1 MNMSGHTK
9 RIARAVA
16 IKDLQAL
23 ARKRLPKAIYDFI
36 EGGCD
41 DEACL
46 TANEAAFAAMRFTPR
61 YLVDVSTRDQSRSL
75 FGRTYGSAF
84 GIAPTGL
91 NGLYRHRADQML
103 LQAAA
108 QTNSPFVLSGVGTAT
123 YEEAQ
128 SAWPPSWLQLY
139 IAKREDIW
147 RRQLEA
153 AMDAGFKTLV
163 VTVDVPAS
171 SKRERNAKR
180 GWSLSASA
188 APNMSM
194 MLDGLRYPDWTL
206 AFLRHGFP
214 FLHAWRE
221 FAHENT
227 NSREVSAIFTAQ
239 CPAPQSWALLAAI
252 RKLWRGN
259 LILKGILHPEDARLA
274 LEHGCDGIIVSNHG
288 GRQFD
293 RAIPAIQALPAI
305 HAALNG
311 RALVMVDSG
320 IRRGAD
326 IVAALALGA
335 DFTWVGRATLYG
347 VIAGGAPGAKRA
359 IEILRQEVDLCM
371 AQLGLTSLES
381 VSPQILRTPGAH
393 AAPQPVDLAP
403 AH

>member
-1 MNMSGHTK
+1 MGGASNK

-16 IKDLQAL
+16 IRDLQAL

-41 DEACL
+41 DESCL
-46 TANEAAFAAMRFTPR
+46 SANEAAFANLRFTPR
-61 YLVDVSTRDQSRSL
+61 YLVDVSARDQGRSL
-75 FGRTYGSAF
+75 FEHRFASAF

-91 NGLYRHRADQML
+91 NGLYRRQADQTL

-108 QTNSPFVLSGVGTAT
+108 ETNTPFVLSGVGTAT

-128 SAWPPSWLQLY
+128 STWPLSWLQLY
-139 IAKREDIW
+139 IARSENIW
-147 RRQLEA
+147 RRQLA
-153 AMDAGFKTLV
+153 SAMDAGFKTLV

-188 APNMSM
+188 APSMSM
-194 MLDGLRYPDWTL
+194 MLDSLRYPDWTL

-221 FAHENT
+221 FAQENA
-227 NSREVSAIFTAQ
+227 NAREVSGVFTAQ
-239 CPAPQSWALLAAI
+239 CPAPQSWALLADI

-259 LILKGILHPEDARLA
+259 LILKGVLHPEDARLA
-274 LEHGCDGIIVSNHG
+274 LEHGCEGVIVSNHG

-293 RAIPAIQALPAI
+293 RAIPAIHALPAI
-305 HAALNG
+305 HTAVNG
-311 RALVMVDSG
+311 KALVMVDSG

-335 DFTWVGRATLYG
+335 DYSWVGRATLYG
-347 VIAGGAPGAKRA
+347 VIAGGAPGARRA
-359 IEILRQEVDLCM
+359 IDILQQEVDLCM

-381 VSPQILRTPGAH
+381 VSRDILRTSM
-393 AAPQPVDLAP
+393 AAQPQPRDLAP
-403 AH
+403 VH

>member
-1 MNMSGHTK
+1 MSGHNK
-9 RIARAVA
+9 RIERAVS

-23 ARKRLPKAIYDFI
+23 ARRKLPKAVYDFI
-36 EGGCD
+36 DGGCD
-41 DEACL
+41 DEYCL
-46 TANEAAFAAMRFTPR
+46 STNEDAYAAIRFTPR
-61 YLVDVSTRDQSRSL
+61 SLVDVSARDQSRVL
-75 FGRTYGSAF
+75 FGRKFSSAF

-91 NGLYRHRADQML
+91 NGLYRHGADHML
-103 LQAAA
+103 LRAAA
-108 QTNSPFVLSGVGTAT
+108 ETNTPFVLSGVGTAT
-123 YEEAQ
+123 YTEAQ

-221 FAHENT
+221 FAQDGANA
-227 NSREVSAIFTAQ
+227 RDVSGVFTEQ
-239 CPAPQSWALLAAI
+239 CPAPQSWALLASI
-252 RKLWRGN
+252 RKLWHGN
-259 LILKGILHPEDARLA
+259 LILKGILHPDDARLA

-293 RAIPAIQALPAI
+293 HAVAAIEALPAI
-305 HAALNG
+305 VEAVNRKAV
-311 RALVMVDSG
+311 VMTDSG

-347 VIAGGAPGAKRA
+347 VVAGGLPGAKRA
-359 IEILRQEVDLCM
+359 IAILRQEIDLCM

-381 VSPQILRTPGAH
+381 IPRQIVRAPLAVTPHPRTLSPAQ
-393 AAPQPVDLAP
+393 
-403 AH
+403 

>member
-1 MNMSGHTK
+1 MSGQNK
-9 RIARAVA
+9 RIERAVS

-41 DEACL
+41 DESCL
-46 TANEAAFAAMRFTPR
+46 SANEAAFAAMRFTPR
-61 YLVDVSTRDQSRSL
+61 YLVDVSARDQ
-75 FGRTYGSAF
+75 GRTLLGHRYASAF

-91 NGLYRHRADQML
+91 NGLYRQQADQML

-108 QTNSPFVLSGVGTAT
+108 ESNTPFVLSGVGTAS

-128 SAWPPSWLQLY
+128 SAWPPSWMQLY
-139 IAKREDIW
+139 IAKSDDIW
-147 RRQLEA
+147 RRQLES

-188 APNMSM
+188 APSMSM

-214 FLHAWRE
+214 FLYAWRQ
-221 FAHENT
+221 FAQENA
-227 NSREVSAIFTAQ
+227 NARDVAGVFTAQ
-239 CPAPQSWALLAAI
+239 CPAPQSWALLANI

-259 LILKGILHPEDARLA
+259 LILKGVLHPEDARLA

-293 RAIPAIQALPAI
+293 RAIPAIHALPAVY
-305 HAALNG
+305 AAANG
-311 RALVMVDSG
+311 KALVMVDSG

-335 DFTWVGRATLYG
+335 DFTWVGRAALYG
-347 VIAGGAPGAKRA
+347 VVAGGLPGAKRA
-359 IEILRQEVDLCM
+359 IEILQQEVDLCM

-381 VSPQILRTPGAH
+381 LSRDVLRMPMATSAS
-393 AAPQPVDLAP
+393 QPRDLAP
-403 AH
+403 VH

>member
-1 MNMSGHTK
+1 MGGASNK

-16 IKDLQAL
+16 IRDLQAL

-41 DEACL
+41 DESCL
-46 TANEAAFAAMRFTPR
+46 SANEAAFADLRFTPR
-61 YLVDVSTRDQSRSL
+61 YLVDVSARDQGRSL
-75 FGRTYGSAF
+75 FEHRFASAF

-91 NGLYRHRADQML
+91 NGLYRRQADQML

-108 QTNSPFVLSGVGTAT
+108 ETNTPFVLSGVGTAT
-123 YEEAQ
+123 YEEAR
-128 SAWPPSWLQLY
+128 STWPLSWLQLY
-139 IAKREDIW
+139 IARSENIW
-147 RRQLEA
+147 RRQLA
-153 AMDAGFKTLV
+153 SSMDAGFKTLV

-188 APNMSM
+188 APSMSM

-221 FAHENT
+221 FAQENA
-227 NSREVSAIFTAQ
+227 NAREVSGVFTAQ
-239 CPAPQSWALLAAI
+239 CPAPQSWALLADI

-259 LILKGILHPEDARLA
+259 LILKGVLHPEDARLA
-274 LEHGCDGIIVSNHG
+274 LEHGCEGVIVSNHG

-293 RAIPAIQALPAI
+293 RAIPAIHALPAI
-305 HAALNG
+305 HTAVNG
-311 RALVMVDSG
+311 KALVMVDSG

-335 DFTWVGRATLYG
+335 DYSWVGRATLYG
-347 VIAGGAPGAKRA
+347 VIAGGAPGARRA
-359 IEILRQEVDLCM
+359 IDILQQEVDLCM

-381 VSPQILRTPGAH
+381 VSRDILRTSM
-393 AAPQPVDLAP
+393 AAQPQPRDLAP
-403 AH
+403 VH